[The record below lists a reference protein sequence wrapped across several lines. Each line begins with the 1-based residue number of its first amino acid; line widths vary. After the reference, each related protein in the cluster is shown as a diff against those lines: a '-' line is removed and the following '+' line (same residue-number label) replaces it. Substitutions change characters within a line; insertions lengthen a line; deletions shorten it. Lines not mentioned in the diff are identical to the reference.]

1 MNRIDLKFK
10 ELKEKN
16 EKALITFITAGD
28 PDRSTTIDL
37 VLAMEKAG
45 ADIIELGIPYSD
57 PLADG
62 VVIQESSQRAL
73 KAGIK
78 INDIMNIVKDIRR
91 ISSVPLLYLVY
102 YNCIFKYGIE
112 KFIKKCNEVGIDGL
126 IIPDLPLEERGEIAE
141 IAFEYNIDII
151 PLVAPAS
158 EERVKK
164 VLKFGR
170 GFVYCVSTNGV
181 TGTRD
186 SIATDLKNYMNLV
199 GQYSEI
205 PRAIGF
211 GVSSAEMAEEFAK
224 YGEGVIV
231 GSAIIKLIASAE
243 NSTAAVEKVGV
254 FTKEL
259 KNAVKKVVNCPGNK

>member
-1 MNRIDLKFK
+1 MNRIDLKFN
-10 ELKEKN
+10 ELKERN

-28 PDRSTTIDL
+28 PDKNTTINL
-37 VLAMEKAG
+37 VLAMEEAG

-78 INDIMNIVKDIRR
+78 IKDIMGIVKDIRKQSN
-91 ISSVPLLYLVY
+91 IPLLYLVY

-112 KFIKKCNEVGIDGL
+112 NFIKECNECGIDGL

-141 IAFEYNIDII
+141 LAYEYNVHII
-151 PLVAPAS
+151 PMVAPTS
-158 EERVKK
+158 EERVKS
-164 VLKFGR
+164 VLQLGG
-170 GFVYCVSTNGV
+170 GFVYCVSINGV

-186 SIATDLKNYMNLV
+186 KVATDLTSYMNLV
-199 GQYSEI
+199 GQYSKI

-211 GVSSAEMAEEFAK
+211 GVSNAEMAKEFAK

-231 GSAIIKLIASAE
+231 GSAIIKIIA
-243 NSTAAVEKVGV
+243 AAGNKEEAVCRIRNFV
-254 FTKEL
+254 KEL
-259 KNAVKKVVNCPGNK
+259 KTAISSV